1 MHVPGSSAASFE
13 QVLVSYVSMLVR
25 EMFLRVF
32 FIRTFVLD
40 ELLKQTR
47 QLVVTYESNPNN
59 IAEIRYTISTAY
71 ILCSLESIYPN
82 KLMLRLNV
90 LQEQAERG
98 KS

>member
-1 MHVPGSSAASFE
+1 MRIAGSSAANFE

-59 IAEIRYTISTAY
+59 IAEIR
-71 ILCSLESIYPN
+71 
-82 KLMLRLNV
+82 
-90 LQEQAERG
+90 
-98 KS
+98 